1 MTETIKR
8 KLSDS
13 SAARWTAMLIVS
25 FTMMCG
31 YFITDV
37 MSPLGD
43 MLTRSVVDGG
53 MADGFA
59 HDGAFAHDGV
69 VSHEGLVKAP
79 SGYHHVNGYT
89 RIAPDG
95 HTEYVHDYIRSN
107 PDGILENNLSY
118 HGNHPVVEGTY
129 QALPGEAAHVPAS
142 TGHSLYVM
150 LAGGMKSGW
159 RVVAN
164 IGRHTL
170 ITLFLVYTAVFLVT
184 GIVV

>member
-1 MTETIKR
+1 M
-8 KLSDS
+8 
-13 SAARWTAMLIVS
+13 
-25 FTMMCG
+25 
-31 YFITDV
+31 
-37 MSPLGD
+37 
-43 MLTRSVVDGG
+43 
-53 MADGFA
+53 
-59 HDGAFAHDGV
+59 
-69 VSHEGLVKAP
+69 P

-95 HTEYVHDYIRSN
+95 HKEYVHDYIRSN

-118 HGNHPVVEGTY
+118 HGNHPVVEGMY

-150 LAGGMKSGW
+150 LAGGMKSSW

-184 GIVV
+184 SVVVYTVYR

>member
-1 MTETIKR
+1 
-8 KLSDS
+8 
-13 SAARWTAMLIVS
+13 
-25 FTMMCG
+25 
-31 YFITDV
+31 
-37 MSPLGD
+37 
-43 MLTRSVVDGG
+43 

-129 QALPGEAAHVPAS
+129 QALPGEAAHVPAN

-170 ITLFLVYTAVFLVT
+170 ITLFLVYTAVFIVT
-184 GIVV
+184 GIVIYTVYR